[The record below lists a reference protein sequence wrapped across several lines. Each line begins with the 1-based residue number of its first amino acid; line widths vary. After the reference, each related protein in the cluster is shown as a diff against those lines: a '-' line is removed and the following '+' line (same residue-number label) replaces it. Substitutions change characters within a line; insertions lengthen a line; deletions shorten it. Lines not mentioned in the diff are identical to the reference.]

1 VKVFGIRAVTS
12 LKSSK
17 LHTGQYVFNTANSTP
32 NDIMVAGKQG
42 LVELENGNPKDQ
54 LNCLCHKYFCDKI
67 ATSIMH
73 YTVLSQI
80 LPPSCTCCKIL
91 QLLCMP
97 PNKEWKGK
105 GSEMQPSV
113 RG

>member
-1 VKVFGIRAVTS
+1 M
-12 LKSSK
+12 
-17 LHTGQYVFNTANSTP
+17 FNAANSSP

-42 LVELENGNPKDQ
+42 LVELENGNPKDS
-54 LNCLCHKYFCDKI
+54 LCHKYFCDKI
-67 ATSIMH
+67 ATSTMH

-80 LPPSCTCCKIL
+80 LPPSCTCHKIL

-105 GSEMQPSV
+105 GSVMQPSV
-113 RG
+113 WG